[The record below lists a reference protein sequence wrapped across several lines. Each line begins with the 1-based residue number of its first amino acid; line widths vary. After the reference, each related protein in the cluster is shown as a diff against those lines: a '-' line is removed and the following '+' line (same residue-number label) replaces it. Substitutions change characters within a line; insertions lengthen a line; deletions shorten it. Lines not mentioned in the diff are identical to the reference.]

1 MSKLVVKIN
10 KQTIKERIE
19 CIYKAIDEH
28 NKYLDTSKLKFGLSE
43 NLQSDK
49 NFELALARLKMFKE
63 ELNELRKLLIKVK
76 MYKLKKHKT
85 ILCSLCNLQAKGVK
99 IPESGTNLCYNCI
112 YAAVLEHQ
120 TKDHWIEQ
128 TDKEK
133 SEKLLE
139 CKKSGNSLTPLQA
152 AAEISDILEPCKS
165 TLPQNATKS
174 DETVSKTSNRLEDN
188 DYYVLDMPDGKTLKL
203 YTIDAKDVPAEAWDT
218 TEETDCKNKL

>member
-1 MSKLVVKIN
+1 MKIMSKSVIKVN

-63 ELNELRKLLIKVK
+63 ELNELRKLLIQVK

-120 TKDHWIEQ
+120 TKDHWIDQ

-133 SEKLLE
+133 S
-139 CKKSGNSLTPLQA
+139 KKSVDSTTSHVMLTPYQA
-152 AAEISDILEPCKS
+152 AEEISDIIELRMP
-165 TLPQNATKS
+165 TPQQA
-174 DETVSKTSNRLEDN
+174 
-188 DYYVLDMPDGKTLKL
+188 
-203 YTIDAKDVPAEAWDT
+203 AE
-218 TEETDCKNKL
+218 EVGEILSGL